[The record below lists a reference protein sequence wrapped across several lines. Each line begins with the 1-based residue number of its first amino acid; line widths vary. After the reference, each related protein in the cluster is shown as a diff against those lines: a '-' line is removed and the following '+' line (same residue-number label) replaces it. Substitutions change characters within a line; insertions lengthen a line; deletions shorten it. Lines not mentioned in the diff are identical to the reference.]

1 MIFFI
6 NISQKI
12 IKILVIFIYIN
23 QNFIYKVI
31 KIENYNNNKND
42 FLYYNLKNKVKFDI
56 KIVINN
62 DKKKKILKVKI
73 NWILKFKL

>member
-73 NWILKFKL
+73 N